1 MGVSDGGE
9 NAMKRN
15 VITLGRRE
23 FMKSAVATGIA
34 GAFVT
39 NPAVAK
45 VSTMK
50 ITSVDIYLTA
60 TGHTKP
66 MVVRLN
72 TDAGISGFGEVG
84 LAYGAGHNAA
94 YGMLKDLA
102 GSVIGS
108 DPRNVEATWEN
119 LFRSTFWGMGGGPVV
134 YGGISAIDTACWDIM
149 GKELGIPAYRLLG
162 GKTRD
167 KLRTYAS
174 QLQLGWGRQFK
185 LLVEPEEYAQV
196 ALQAVSE
203 GYDCLKVDPVAV
215 NKNGEVTN
223 YHGGILS
230 YPEIKLGYDR
240 VRAIRDAVGSGVDI
254 MIELH
259 SGFGVNS
266 AIQFGN
272 AIEELGCMCY
282 EEPIHPMNVDNFAL
296 LARSVKIPLAGGERI
311 YTRWGY
317 RPFFEKQALAL
328 IQPDIGLVGGFTEC
342 KKICDMAHVYDATVQ
357 CHVAGGP
364 IATAAALQMEAAIPN
379 FIVHE
384 YHVGAMNDEI
394 IATCK
399 YNYTPEHGKFFL
411 PELPGIG
418 QELTEKA
425 MAASDHVRI

>member
-1 MGVSDGGE
+1 MSDKEMGKKDF
-9 NAMKRN
+9 A
-15 VITLGRRE
+15 LGRRG
-23 FMKSAVATGIA
+23 FLQSAVAA
-34 GAFVT
+34 GVAGVVASSPLVAG
-39 NPAVAK
+39 NPA
-45 VSTMK
+45 MK
-50 ITSVDIYLTA
+50 ITSVDIYQTA
-60 TGHTKP
+60 KGHTKP
-66 MVVRLN
+66 IVVRLN

-84 LAYGAGHNAA
+84 LAYGAGYNAGF
-94 YGMLKDLA
+94 GMLKDLA
-102 GSVIGS
+102 GYVLGS
-108 DPRNVEATWEN
+108 DPRNVEAMWEK

-134 YGGISAIDTACWDIM
+134 YGGISAMDTACWDIM
-149 GKELGIPAYRLLG
+149 GKEMGLPVYRLLG
-162 GKTRD
+162 GKTRG

-174 QLQLGWGRQFK
+174 QLQLGWDNK
-185 LLVEPEEYAQV
+185 YSLLVEPEEYAQV
-196 ALQAVSE
+196 ALKAVSE
-203 GYDCLKVDPVAV
+203 GYDCLKVDPVCV
-215 NKNGEVTN
+215 SKKGEVKD

-230 YPEIKLGYDR
+230 PPEIRLAYDR
-240 VRAIRDAVGSGVDI
+240 VKAMREAVGPNVDI

-259 SGFGVNS
+259 SGFGLNS

-272 AIEELGCMCY
+272 AIEDLQCMCY

-357 CHVAGGP
+357 CHAAGGP
-364 IATAAALQMEAAIPN
+364 VATAAALQMETAIPN

-384 YHVGAMNDEI
+384 YHVAAMNEEV

-399 YNYTPEHGKFFL
+399 YNYVPEKGNFTV

-418 QELTEKA
+418 QELTEKT
-425 MAASDHVRI
+425 MAECDHVRIE

>member
-1 MGVSDGGE
+1 MDDKAMGNKGL
-9 NAMKRN
+9 
-15 VITLGRRE
+15 ILGRRG
-23 FMKSAVATGIA
+23 FLMDAVVAGLAGVVASSRTIA
-34 GAFVT
+34 KDQA
-39 NPAVAK
+39 
-45 VSTMK
+45 MK
-50 ITSVDIYLTA
+50 ITSVDIYQTA
-60 TGHTKP
+60 KDPKDATKP
-66 MVVRLN
+66 IVVRLN

-84 LAYGAGHNAA
+84 LAYGAGHNAGF
-94 YGMLKDLA
+94 GMLKDLA
-102 GSVIGS
+102 GYVIGL
-108 DPRNVEATWEN
+108 DPRNVESIWEK

-134 YGGISAIDTACWDIM
+134 YGGISAIDTACWDIR
-149 GKELGIPAYRLLG
+149 GKEMGVPIYRLLG
-162 GKTRD
+162 GKTRE

-174 QLQLGWGRQFK
+174 QLQLGWGKRYT
-185 LLVEPEEYAQV
+185 LLIEPEEYAEV
-196 ALQAVSE
+196 ALKAVSE
-203 GYDCLKVDPVAV
+203 GYDCLKVDPVCV
-215 NKNGEVTN
+215 NRKGEVTS

-230 YPEIKLGYDR
+230 HPEIKLAYDR
-240 VRAIRDAVGSGVDI
+240 IKAMRDAVGPDVDI

-259 SGFGVNS
+259 SGYGLNS

-272 AIEELGCMCY
+272 AIEDLKCMCY
-282 EEPIHPMNVDNFAL
+282 EEPVHPMNVDNFAL

-384 YHVGAMNDEI
+384 YHVAAMNETL

-399 YNYTPEHGKFFL
+399 YDYLPEKGSFTP

-418 QELTEKA
+418 QELTERT
-425 MAASDHVRI
+425 MAECDHVRIG